1 MTPKSNSLPILPGRV
16 SPVPLRLDQR
26 PARAAQRVRR
36 QPPQPHQHN
45 SFARLP
51 ITAQRLDS
59 ITHERAAS
67 TRNKKQAPDRR
78 EAQTTGSQRH
88 LTADHEGLEG
98 LALER
103 RRVGDRRPI
112 RTAAARS
119 SRHPENRLALG
130 FARPWPSRRN
140 TARAD
145 RAAPA
150 GTKSG
155 CWATGPPA
163 SCRCRRPPFFL
174 GPAEARWYGELVP
187 LAAYAGM
194 AIVVS
199 RRAHGEKR
207 VCATQSA
214 LTGGGYVG
222 QDLLRAVL
230 YGDGKM
236 VADISQGIPMLG
248 SI

>member
-45 SFARLP
+45 SFTRLP
-51 ITAQRLDS
+51 ITAQRLES
-59 ITHERAAS
+59 RTHERAAS
-67 TRNKKQAPDRR
+67 TRNKKQAPNRR

-88 LTADHEGLEG
+88 LTADYEGLEG

-163 SCRCRRPPFFL
+163 SCRCRRPPLF
-174 GPAEARWYGELVP
+174 ARPSRGE
-187 LAAYAGM
+187 
-194 AIVVS
+194 VV
-199 RRAHGEKR
+199 RRARAFGRQCRDGHCGFKKGTWR
-207 VCATQSA
+207 KTSVRNAVSA
-214 LTGGGYVG
+214 DGRRIR
-222 QDLLRAVL
+222 RARLVES
-230 YGDGKM
+230 GT
-236 VADISQGIPMLG
+236 VW
-248 SI
+248 